1 MFSERMKYVIA
12 VVLAAGLLPAADF
25 PSAEISNGVVT
36 AKFYLPDA
44 EKGYY
49 RGTRFD
55 WAGVIYSLRTQGHEF
70 FGQWFPK
77 YDPKLHDAIMGPV
90 EEFRTNESGLGY
102 DEAQPGGGFIRIG
115 VGVVRRPDASPYQL
129 FKTYGIIDPGG
140 RNMRKGQDWIE
151 FTHILAGPN
160 GYAYRYTKTIR
171 LTKNKAEMTIEHSLR
186 NTGKKAIQT
195 SVYDHNFFVMDNQPT
210 GPEASVKFPF
220 QLKVVRQFQTPLA
233 EIRGNEIVYL
243 KELQTGQSVAGELGG
258 FGPAASDYDIRMEHR
273 GAGAAVRI
281 TGDQPLAKVYYWSI
295 RTTFCPEPYID
306 LRVDPGRETHW
317 KYTYQFFALK

>member
-1 MFSERMKYVIA
+1 MRRIIVA
-12 VVLAAGLLPAADF
+12 ALAAGLLSAADF

-90 EEFRTNESGLGY
+90 EEFRTNEAGLGY
-102 DEAQPGGGFIRIG
+102 DEAQPGGNFIRIG
-115 VGVVRRPDASPYQL
+115 VGVVRRPDAGPYQL
-129 FKTYGIIDPGG
+129 FKTYEIVDPGE
-140 RNMRKGQDWIE
+140 RNVRNGPDWIE
-151 FTHILAGPN
+151 FTHILSGPN
-160 GYAYRYTKTIR
+160 GYAYRYVKTVR
-171 LTKNKAEMTIEHSLR
+171 LTRNKAEMTIEHSLR
-186 NTGKKAIQT
+186 NTGRKPIQT

-210 GPEASVKFPF
+210 GPETSVKFPF

-243 KELQTGQSVAGELGG
+243 RELQTGQSVAGELGG
-258 FGPAASDYDIRMEHR
+258 FGATPADYDIRMEHR

-281 TGDQPLAKVYYWSI
+281 TGDHPLSKVYYWSI

-306 LRVDPGRETHW
+306 LRVDPGREARW
-317 KYTYQFFALK
+317 KYTYQFFSLK